1 MKKIRQGLKLRN
13 VVASKRMNQL
23 NQTALMRPAL
33 FEESSKAEITT
44 SESSKLII
52 QRHLGYKAMIP
63 GDAQWRMITDPQEE
77 CWHCGQHILTLFI
90 WTPRI
95 G

>member
-23 NQTALMRPAL
+23 NQTELMRPAL
-33 FEESSKAEITT
+33 FEETSKAEITT

-63 GDAQWRMITDPQEE
+63 GDAQWRMITAP
-77 CWHCGQHILTLFI
+77 
-90 WTPRI
+90 
-95 G
+95 

>member
-23 NQTALMRPAL
+23 NQTELMRPAL
-33 FEESSKAEITT
+33 FEETSKAEITT

-52 QRHLGYKAMIP
+52 QRHLGYKAMTP
-63 GDAQWRMITDPQEE
+63 GDA
-77 CWHCGQHILTLFI
+77 
-90 WTPRI
+90 
-95 G
+95 